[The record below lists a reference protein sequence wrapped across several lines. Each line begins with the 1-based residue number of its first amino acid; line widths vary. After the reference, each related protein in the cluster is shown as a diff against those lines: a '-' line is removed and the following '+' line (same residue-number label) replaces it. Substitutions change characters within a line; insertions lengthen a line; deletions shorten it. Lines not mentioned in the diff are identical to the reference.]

1 MLNVCLRSVHAL
13 SKLEK
18 SSTPRTLCE
27 RSSGGIVKDVPRSA
41 WARSRAVVGLA
52 ANIARKEI
60 QGRLRDAVSGTS
72 DTRSLAL
79 RIEQAKLLT
88 ASLGRLKGAL
98 MKAGQ
103 LLSID
108 AGEFL
113 PPEVL
118 EVLAELQSA
127 AEPVEFAALHAVLL
141 EELGD
146 SGLARLEGLGEQP
159 AASASIGQ
167 VYRAR
172 VDGTAV
178 AVKVQYPGVAESIDS
193 DLAVLG
199 NLGQSLMGL
208 SGRKVDLSDLIVEL
222 GQVLHFEADYQRE
235 RAFMERFRSAAAHDE
250 RFVVPR
256 AFPLLSTKRVL
267 TMSWEEGYS
276 LTEWMAKSPSK
287 AEREAVGRAMLDLFC
302 LELFT
307 WGMVQTDPNFGNFL
321 IRERANEMPVIVL
334 LDFGA
339 TVEFD
344 LAFRQS
350 YRAMLR
356 AIASKDDQRMLD
368 EGIAFE
374 LIDPREGPEARG
386 LFVEMLQASYE
397 PFHPARQ
404 PFSFRDPAHAART
417 YDVSQRF
424 IRSLVYSA
432 PPRQLIFLHRKLG
445 GLFQLL
451 KRFDLTLDLRP
462 YWRRMVEFA

>member
-1 MLNVCLRSVHAL
+1 
-13 SKLEK
+13 
-18 SSTPRTLCE
+18 
-27 RSSGGIVKDVPRSA
+27 VKEVPRSA

-79 RIEQAKLLT
+79 RIEQAKLL
-88 ASLGRLKGAL
+88 AESLGRLKGAM

-118 EVLAELQSA
+118 EVLAKLQSE
-127 AEPVEFAALHAVLL
+127 AEPVDFAALHAVLV

-146 SGLARLEGLGEQP
+146 AGLGRLEGLSEQP

-172 VDGTAV
+172 VDGTPV

-199 NLGQSLMGL
+199 NLGQSMVTL
-208 SGRKVDLSDLIVEL
+208 SGRKVDLSDLIGEL
-222 GQVLHFEADYQRE
+222 GQILHFEADYERE
-235 RAFMERFRSAAAHDE
+235 RAFMESFRSALADDE
-250 RFVVPR
+250 RFAVPR
-256 AFPLLSTKRVL
+256 AFPSLSTKRVL
-267 TMSWEEGYS
+267 TMSWEEGCS
-276 LTEWMAKSPSK
+276 LTQWIAKGPSM
-287 AEREAVGRAMLDLFC
+287 AEREAVGRMMLDLFC

-321 IRERANEMPVIVL
+321 IREMPGKTPVIVL

-344 LAFRQS
+344 AAFRQA
-350 YRAMLR
+350 YRGMLR
-356 AIASKDDQRMLD
+356 TMASKDGKRMLD
-368 EGIAFE
+368 EGIAFG
-374 LIDPREGPEARG
+374 LIDPREGPETRG

-397 PFHPARQ
+397 PFHPTRQ
-404 PFSFRDPAHAART
+404 PFAFRDPEHAART

-424 IRSLVYSA
+424 MRSLVYSP

-445 GLFQLL
+445 GIFQLL
-451 KRFDLTLDLRP
+451 KRLDLTLDLRP
-462 YWRRMVEFA
+462 YWTRMVEVVANEPTLTRKVQ